1 MIELQEIKRVG
12 MQLPFPPSVN
22 NYWRKSQRGMYLTK
36 RATDFKLMTIEV
48 VGHRTEP
55 IFEDEDLRIEM
66 YLCPPDAR
74 IRDLDNFA
82 GKAIFDALMGAKV
95 FRDDSQIRQIES
107 AFIEPNGVKGYCDIV
122 LEEL

>member
-22 NYWRKSQRGMYLTK
+22 NYWRKSPRGMYLTK
-36 RATDFKLMTIEV
+36 RALDFKLMTIEV

-55 IFEDEDLRIEM
+55 IFGNEELRIEM

-74 IRDLDNFA
+74 VRDLDNFA

-95 FRDDSQIRQIES
+95 FTDDSQIKHIES
-107 AFIEPNGVKGYCDIV
+107 MFVEPNGAKGYCDII
-122 LEEL
+122 LEEI